1 LQLTGIGRRIV
12 KVPGVL
18 TGLSGKRLLQGMCLG
33 ALLMLATGFN
43 WFGGYGFGWYTAGG
57 AEAQAK
63 SRELAIAMATYPR
76 LCADDFNSMPD
87 AAALRLGLAKAD
99 TPYAKSELLPPKW
112 LKLQGQYVV
121 DELASRCVALIL
133 PQKAAELTK

>member
-1 LQLTGIGRRIV
+1 VR
-12 KVPGVL
+12 VPAIL
-18 TGLSGKRLLQGMCLG
+18 TGLSRKRLVQGMCLG

-43 WFGGYGFGWYTAGG
+43 WFGGYGLGWYTAGG

-76 LCADDFNSMPD
+76 LCADDFNSSAD
-87 AAALRLGLAKAD
+87 APALRLRLAKAD

-121 DELASRCVALIL
+121 DELANRCAALIL
-133 PQKAAELTK
+133 PQKSADLTK